1 MLIEDCV
8 FDQGDDAIAIKAGRN
23 QDAWRLNMPTQNIVI
38 RNSQAVNGHQLVAI
52 GSEMSGGV
60 ENVFVENC
68 SVQPGAKLNHL
79 LFIKTNERRG
89 GFVRHIYMK
98 NVTSGRIDLGIL
110 GIETD
115 VLYQW
120 RNLVPTIERRLTT
133 IHDIYLEEVHAENV
147 EFVSRILGQEE
158 LPVQN
163 VQLKAVVADT
173 IRGEAHRH
181 TNVKS
186 LEVL

>member
-1 MLIEDCV
+1 MTKHIVVRGVRIHAHGHNNDGIDPEMTQNMLIEDCV

-98 NVTSGRIDLGIL
+98 NVTSGRIDLG
-110 GIETD
+110 
-115 VLYQW
+115 
-120 RNLVPTIERRLTT
+120 
-133 IHDIYLEEVHAENV
+133 H
-147 EFVSRILGQEE
+147 
-158 LPVQN
+158 
-163 VQLKAVVADT
+163 
-173 IRGEAHRH
+173 
-181 TNVKS
+181 
-186 LEVL
+186 